1 MSDVHFRVL
10 IVCSGNTC
18 RSPLAEA
25 YLRAALGADRDRVQV
40 VSAGTGALD
49 GQPATGPAIEVAR
62 RDGVDLAGHRSRR
75 LRIADVAEADLVLV
89 MERLH
94 LNVVRAMGAPADK
107 THVLS
112 DWPEPGEPELEIFDP
127 FGGSIE
133 AYEECWRRVR
143 RHVERVVPS
152 VREALRTRS
161 A

>member
-75 LRIADVAEADLVLV
+75 LRIADEA
-89 MERLH
+89 RRIAI
-94 LNVVRAMGAPADK
+94 NIAPAMLGSRIVE
-107 THVLS
+107 TS
-112 DWPEPGEPELEIFDP
+112 RWP
-127 FGGSIE
+127 
-133 AYEECWRRVR
+133 
-143 RHVERVVPS
+143 
-152 VREALRTRS
+152 
-161 A
+161 